1 MAGEETERSPVSISL
16 PPDVD
21 DWLANVADRYDES
34 REETC
39 RRLLLAAHAVATD
52 DADAI
57 DPDVLSS
64 LPDAADLDTLAAD
77 SDLRELETDLQTDIE
92 DAREEFQDLLEDVRD
107 RVIQVKRE
115 TDAKAP
121 AAHDHSSYADQDD
134 LESVQG
140 TVEAI
145 DRRLDA
151 GFENFEEVLEHLLE
165 RADEVESRATVLASA
180 VLDLRERQ
188 ETLLERERRR
198 ARVES
203 LKLAANRLGVSSAAC
218 EECGESVDVALL
230 TEPECP
236 TCASTIADVEPKS
249 GFFGSP
255 TLVTGDPP
263 ALEGHARSVA
273 AEGPS
278 DALEAVAAETAD
290 DDEVTGGFRGAETG
304 GD

>member
-1 MAGEETERSPVSISL
+1 MAGEETERPPVSISL

-21 DWLANVADRYDES
+21 DWLTEVADRYDES
-34 REETC
+34 RDETC
-39 RRLLLAAHAVATD
+39 HRLLLAAHAVATD

-57 DPDVLSS
+57 DPDALAS
-64 LPDAADLDTLAAD
+64 LPDAEELEDLAAAADL
-77 SDLRELETDLQTDIE
+77 SDLEDDLQADLE
-92 DAREEFQDLLEDVRD
+92 DAREEFQNFLEDVRE

-121 AAHDHSSYADQDD
+121 AAHDHPSYADRDD
-134 LESVQG
+134 LESLRE
-140 TVEAI
+140 TVDDL

-198 ARVES
+198 ARVDS
-203 LKLAANRLGVSSAAC
+203 LKLAANRLGVRSAAC

-263 ALEGHARSVA
+263 ALEGRARNVA
-273 AEGPS
+273 DEGPS
-278 DALEAVAAETAD
+278 DALEAVAAETT
-290 DDEVTGGFRGAETG
+290 DDEAGQGPGGTEAG